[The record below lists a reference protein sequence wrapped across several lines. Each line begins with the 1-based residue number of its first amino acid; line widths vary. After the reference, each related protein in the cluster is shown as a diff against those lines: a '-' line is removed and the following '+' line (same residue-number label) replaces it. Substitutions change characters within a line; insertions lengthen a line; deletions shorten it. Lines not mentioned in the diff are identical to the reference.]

1 MTRTIYLQ
9 GKMGEL
15 FGDVWN
21 LNAATVAECMHGI
34 DCQREGKLKQYLLD
48 CTEKGIKFTVQRGK
62 ELLDY
67 DNLQMDLGEDD
78 LIISP
83 VPAGS
88 GNKLL
93 KVIVGFALLVVGAG
107 MMGGA
112 LSVSATTG
120 AVTVNSYGALAA
132 GMAISMVGSVLLNSG
147 VAEYMAPKKGME
159 KGDAFLFDGPVNNV
173 KEGIPVPLAYGQIL
187 VGGTPISFGF
197 SDSEVSSSSGF
208 RFSNSTGG
216 VYSASTG
223 TPPNS
228 GTAIIAESTT
238 PASVDAQVSESID
251 WNFDGGNEL

>member
-1 MTRTIYLQ
+1 MSSNNSL
-9 GKMGEL
+9 
-15 FGDVWN
+15 
-21 LNAATVAECMHGI
+21 
-34 DCQREGKLKQYLLD
+34 
-48 CTEKGIKFTVQRGK
+48 VQH
-62 ELLDY
+62 
-67 DNLQMDLGEDD
+67 
-78 LIISP
+78 
-83 VPAGS
+83 PAS

-93 KVIVGFALLVVGAG
+93 KVIVGFALMVGAAMILG
-107 MMGGA
+107 PGGA
-112 LSVSATTG
+112 IAAAELTG
-120 AVTVNSYGALAA
+120 AAKFFAVAGAMAM
-132 GMAISMVGSVLLNSG
+132 GMIGSVLLNSG
-147 VAEYMAPKKGME
+147 IAEYMAPKKAGE
-159 KGDAFLFDGPVNNV
+159 KGDAFLVDGPVNNV

>member
-67 DNLQMDLGEDD
+67 DNLQMNLGEDD

-93 KVIVGFALLVVGAG
+93 KVIVGFALMVLGAW
-107 MMGGA
+107 MMMQGGI
-112 LSVSATTG
+112 LM
-120 AVTVNSYGALAA
+120 LAA
-132 GMAISMVGSVLLNSG
+132 GMAVGMVGSALLNSG
-147 VAEYMAPKKGME
+147 VAEYMAPKTPMD
-159 KGDAFLFDGPVNNV
+159 KGDSFLFDGPVNTTKQGV
-173 KEGIPVPLAYGQIL
+173 PVPLAYGQLL
-187 VGGTPISFGF
+187 VGGATISFGF
-197 SDSEVSSSSGF
+197 TDDEVSSASGF
-208 RFSNSTGG
+208 TFSNSTGG
-216 VYSASTG
+216 TYSASAG

-228 GTAIIAESTT
+228 ATAIVADSTT
-238 PASVDAQVSESID
+238 PSAIPAAQSEHID
-251 WNFDGGNEL
+251 WNFDKGEL

>member
-15 FGDVWN
+15 FGDVWS

-34 DCQREGKLKQYLLD
+34 DCQREGRLKKYLLD

-93 KVIVGFALLVVGAG
+93 KVIVGFALMV
-107 MMGGA
+107 
-112 LSVSATTG
+112 LSVAMMMVTG
-120 AVTVNSYGALAA
+120 GPGLLMLAA
-132 GMAISMVGSVLLNSG
+132 AVAVGMVGSTLLNQG
-147 VAEYMAPKKGME
+147 VAEYMAPKKPGE
-159 KGDAFLFDGPVNNV
+159 KGDAFLFDGPVNTT
-173 KEGIPVPLAYGQIL
+173 KQGIPVPLAYGQLL
-187 VGGTPISFGF
+187 VGGATISFGF
-197 SDSEVSSSSGF
+197 TDDEVTSASGF
-208 RFSNSTGG
+208 TFSNSTGG
-216 VYSASTG
+216 TYSASIG

-228 GTAIIAESTT
+228 ATPIISESTT
-238 PASVDAQVSESID
+238 PATIPAAKPEHID
-251 WNFDGGNEL
+251 WNFDKGEL

>member
-15 FGDVWN
+15 FGDVWS

-48 CTEKGIKFTVQRGK
+48 CTEKGIKFTVQRGE

-88 GNKLL
+88 ANKLL
-93 KVIVGFALLVVGAG
+93 KVIVGFLLLVG
-107 MMGGA
+107 
-112 LSVSATTG
+112 SAM
-120 AVTVNSYGALAA
+120 LMAA
-132 GMAISMVGSVLLNSG
+132 GGFLMVAAGVAVGMIGSALLNSG
-147 VAEYMAPKKGME
+147 VAEYMAPKKPGE
-159 KGDAFLFDGPVNNV
+159 KGDSFLFDGPVNTTKQGV
-173 KEGIPVPLAYGQIL
+173 PVPLAYGQLL
-187 VGGTPISFGF
+187 VGGATISFGF
-197 SDSEVSSSSGF
+197 TDDEVTSASGF
-208 RFSNSTGG
+208 TFSSSTGG
-216 VYSASTG
+216 TYSASIG

-228 GTAIIAESTT
+228 ATPIISDSTT
-238 PASVDAQVSESID
+238 PATIPATKPEHID
-251 WNFDGGNEL
+251 WNFDKGEL

>member
-34 DCQREGKLKQYLLD
+34 DCQREGRLKQYLLD
-48 CTEKGIKFTVQRGK
+48 CTEKGIKFTVQRGE

-67 DNLQMDLGEDD
+67 DNLQMDLGKDD

-93 KVIVGFALLVVGAG
+93 KVVVGFALLVL
-107 MMGGA
+107 GGWA
-112 LSVSATTG
+112 
-120 AVTVNSYGALAA
+120 ALAA
-132 GMAISMVGSVLLNSG
+132 AGAATTAGTIGYMALATAAGLIGSTMLNSG
-147 VAEYMAPKKGME
+147 IAEYMAPKTPMD
-159 KGDAFLFDGPVNNV
+159 KGDAFLFDGPVNTTKQGV
-173 KEGIPVPLAYGQIL
+173 PVPLAYGQLL
-187 VGGTPISFGF
+187 VGGATISFGF
-197 SDSEVSSSSGF
+197 TDDEVSSASGF
-208 RFSNSTGG
+208 TFSNSTGG
-216 VYSASTG
+216 TYSASAG

-228 GTAIIAESTT
+228 ATAIVADSTT
-238 PASVDAQVSESID
+238 PSAIPAAQSEHID
-251 WNFDGGNEL
+251 WNFDKGEL